1 MRGGDGDPDS
11 ERLLRRLEREN
22 AFVVALDSKREWYRY
37 HHLFAELLRHELAR
51 TQPGLVVE
59 LHRRASA
66 WYREADAIHEA
77 IEHAIAAGDFGDAIE
92 LITTH
97 WYEFLQRGRQE
108 TVAGWIDRLPL
119 ETVVHDPNLCLTN
132 AWLGVNT
139 GRLDEVDRWIEAAAR
154 AAPERPEARGC
165 RRSNPASPA
174 CGRSIAT

>member
-1 MRGGDGDPDS
+1 MTGNPDA
-11 ERLLRRLEREN
+11 ERLLRRLERDN

-51 TQPGLVVE
+51 TAPGLVAE

-77 IEHAIAAGDFGDAIE
+77 IEHATAAGDFGDTIE

-108 TVAGWIDRLPL
+108 TVASWIDRLP
-119 ETVVHDPNLCLTN
+119 VGD
-132 AWLGVNT
+132 
-139 GRLDEVDRWIEAAAR
+139 GRPRTRICA
-154 AAPERPEARGC
+154 
-165 RRSNPASPA
+165 
-174 CGRSIAT
+174 